1 MKTAQ
6 QTAAAE
12 KFLIAFNALKAANK
26 ETRAEADRNLD
37 KALTAYRKAFNLSSA
52 FGFLDCVNH
61 YNQNFAS

>member
-12 KFLIAFNALKAANK
+12 QFVTAFLALQTATK
-26 ETRAEADRNLD
+26 ETHAQADRNLD
-37 KALTAYRKAFNLSSA
+37 LALAAYRKAFNLSSA

>member
-12 KFLIAFNALKAANK
+12 KFLTAFNALKAATK
-26 ETRAEADRNLD
+26 ETRAQADRDLD
-37 KALTAYRKAFNLSSA
+37 RALADYRKAFNLSSA

-61 YNQNFAS
+61 YNQNCAG